1 MEQASE
7 RRALDEPEL
16 SPSELVDLLPEPRKH
31 HKKPAISI
39 SQFGKVIVL
48 SSRFVCFLTPTSEK
62 SEKTMGIHQR
72 HHLCLP
78 QHPSRR
84 STIP

>member
-16 SPSELVDLLPEPRKH
+16 SPSELVDLFPEPRKH
-31 HKKPAISI
+31 QKKPAISI

-48 SSRFVCFLTPTSEK
+48 SSRLVAF
-62 SEKTMGIHQR
+62 
-72 HHLCLP
+72 
-78 QHPSRR
+78 
-84 STIP
+84 